1 MTKNELNRFNA
12 LLTARVTELENLIR
26 QRDGIAVERS
36 PDILEEIQG
45 ASERAIAV
53 GHLDRD
59 FKQLRDARAA
69 LRRVQE
75 GDFGTCQA
83 CEDDIHPKRL
93 AALPWA
99 SLCIRCQEDFDRNP
113 EEIQLETRISLSR
126 AA

>member
-1 MTKNELNRFNA
+1 MNKDELNRFKA
-12 LLTARVTELENLIR
+12 LLAARVTELQRLIR

-36 PDILEEIQG
+36 ADILEEIHG
-45 ASERAIAV
+45 AAERALAV

-69 LRRVQE
+69 LSRIQE
-75 GDFGTCQA
+75 GEFGTCQA
-83 CEDDIHPKRL
+83 CDEEIHPKRL

-113 EEIQLETRISLSR
+113 EEIQVGTRVSLSR

>member
-1 MTKNELNRFNA
+1 MTKNELNQFKA

-36 PDILEEIQG
+36 ADILEEIQG
-45 ASERAIAV
+45 ASERALAV

-69 LRRVQE
+69 LRRIQE

-83 CEDDIHPKRL
+83 CEADIHPKRL

-113 EEIQLETRISLSR
+113 EEIQLATRVSLSR